1 MIYFNAS
8 LISEAIII
16 YAEETKNFQISI
28 RYTIAS
34 IYTQVSKISGYRYIS
49 GSVSLPSPDTEFV
62 RMSLPTVV
70 VPVPVRNGRVYT
82 AEANDDQNISGTPCP
97 VLCVTPDG
105 VQILYDVLQ

>member
-34 IYTQVSKISGYRYIS
+34 IFKNQWVPVYFGFCVT
-49 GSVSLPSPDTEFV
+49 PDTEFV